1 MSESVQA
8 SGQGTSFKEVFYEDE
23 ITTER
28 EQAEALKKLVPH
40 EKYENVQEKIKE
52 LKASDLSEK
61 FENLAK
67 AFIFCGAVAP
77 LFTLLLYLISS
88 SIFNFEFSVGITR
101 LLFSFAMFVALPLGA
116 YNISK
121 ENKVEKQEK
130 NDLQSYRKQLLN
142 VFFNGNVI
150 GEVGDL
156 NKQDWRK
163 IKVRENGKT
172 ETYMVRIKIDDK
184 QLEHIESMKVVETDQ

>member
-61 FENLAK
+61 FENRAK
-67 AFIFCGAVAP
+67 AFIF
-77 LFTLLLYLISS
+77 
-88 SIFNFEFSVGITR
+88 
-101 LLFSFAMFVALPLGA
+101 
-116 YNISK
+116 
-121 ENKVEKQEK
+121 
-130 NDLQSYRKQLLN
+130 
-142 VFFNGNVI
+142 
-150 GEVGDL
+150 
-156 NKQDWRK
+156 
-163 IKVRENGKT
+163 
-172 ETYMVRIKIDDK
+172 
-184 QLEHIESMKVVETDQ
+184 